1 MSAIVV
7 ILHTHKCMDN
17 RVMTMQMSEKGE
29 KTTTQYACA
38 CMEIFFSY
46 EHDCLED
53 NHTHVHDFMVTVM

>member
-1 MSAIVV
+1 
-7 ILHTHKCMDN
+7 
-17 RVMTMQMSEKGE
+17 MTMQMSEKGE